1 MRKTSP
7 LILLGLLGL
16 APAAVAGSDPDFG
29 ASVRQNILVQTADPD
44 PRYQGTLIEGGV
56 GATNVSAV
64 RRYMTGTIR
73 PPQRPDG
80 RGAVG
85 GGSEQRASGGNNAGT
100 GDRP

>member
-7 LILLGLLGL
+7 LVLLALTGL
-16 APAAVAGSDPDFG
+16 APAAAAGSNPDFG
-29 ASVRQNILVQTADPD
+29 AAVRQNVLVQTADPD
-44 PRYQGTLIEGGV
+44 PRYRGTLIEGGV

-64 RRYMTGTIR
+64 RRYITGTVR

-85 GGSEQRASGGNNAGT
+85 GAGEQRTSSGNNAGT